1 MAGQGLFAGFVDE
14 GLGVEPIDEYAKDRG
29 TCLFEFDGLVFA
41 FDEMASKG
49 CAEVGGVVAEVVLVD
64 LEGMQFGCWVGIGSD
79 FDGDNWLGATGYIR
93 QCISERG
100 W

>member
-29 TCLFEFDGLVFA
+29 TCLFEFDSLVLA
-41 FDEMASKG
+41 FDELACEG
-49 CAEVGGVVAEVVLVD
+49 CAEVGRVVAEVVLVD
-64 LEGMQFGCWVGIGSD
+64 LEGMPFGCWVGIGSD

-93 QCISERG
+93 QYTSERG